1 MATKI
6 ITIHVDDEP
15 VEVTLKSAR
24 KDDGLWRAELMMK
37 SSEQMDRMRQI
48 AAFHLYP
55 TCVAAV
61 KEPASVRD
69 MSFDDFMAKVDEADI
84 DAWVGAAY
92 ELNPQWK
99 QSMKALVDMTEDEK
113 KRPGTSVS
121 GSPVPTET

>member
-15 VEVTLKSAR
+15 VEVILKSAR

-37 SSEQMDRMRQI
+37 SSEQIDRMRQI

-55 TCVAAV
+55 TFLAAV

-69 MSFDDFMAKVDEADI
+69 MSFDDFMTKIDEADI
-84 DAWVGAAY
+84 DTWVGAAY
-92 ELNPQWK
+92 ELNPQWR
-99 QSMKALVDMTEDEK
+99 QSMKALVDMTEEEK
-113 KRPGTSVS
+113 KRTGTSAN
-121 GSPVPTET
+121 GSPTPTEA

>member
-69 MSFDDFMAKVDEADI
+69 MSFDDFMTKIDEADI
-84 DAWVGAAY
+84 DAWVGAGTPAGGQTASWY
-92 ELNPQWK
+92 SSPTVASVCDARTNGSVSRAWLLNP
-99 QSMKALVDMTEDEK
+99 
-113 KRPGTSVS
+113 
-121 GSPVPTET
+121 